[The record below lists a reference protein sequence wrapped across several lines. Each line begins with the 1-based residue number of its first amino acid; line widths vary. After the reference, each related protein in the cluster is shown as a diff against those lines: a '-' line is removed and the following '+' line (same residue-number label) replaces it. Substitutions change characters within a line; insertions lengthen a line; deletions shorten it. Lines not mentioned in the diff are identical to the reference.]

1 MTVDFRSVVLSKGEV
16 AESIEHAGSTR
27 RSPRALLVAVIVAV
41 ASGLCAVAWIW
52 G

>member
-1 MTVDFRSVVLSKGEV
+1 MTVDFRSVVLSKGDE
-16 AESIEHAGSTR
+16 AERLDEAQLPS
-27 RSPRALLVAVIVAV
+27 RSPRTILLGVVLAV